1 MSGTKKSRE
10 HLKSRFLKYM
20 FPTEEDFA
28 NVFESYVHK
37 DDTIDPDKVKVDDKT
52 ISEILDGKSDDG
64 HKHEIADVNGLESA
78 LNAIS
83 QILGKQE
90 SETIVQLAQRFASL
104 TGKYTNVYTF
114 VTKVKEFLED
124 ADAADETINRWH
136 EIESFLQGITDTE
149 TLLGLLQ
156 EMKQEI
162 LQSIPQ
168 PQQGNYLELVADLD
182 AYTDAPDGTI
192 VKYTG
197 PTNNKYTHGWD
208 YEKVGG
214 EPQGQPITFPAGTIT
229 LTPTTTGSD
238 SADYAAFLAAH
249 PGPFYL
255 QSCEYWVRATD
266 DGCFDSHVPD
276 PPHVG
281 DLAICNEYMDDP
293 HFDTVSAV
301 PSDNSVE
308 IEGYEDQFGNK
319 ELTLTDFETTKV
331 STFIA
336 ADRSRILIEIDAEDS
351 DVRNDSYMHPLFDP
365 DNLLVYGSTTSH
377 KANYTFGTTS
387 ESVTIAP
394 ASAPASW
401 QPSKSMPV
409 ID

>member
-1 MSGTKKSRE
+1 MSKISRADS
-10 HLKSRFLKYM
+10 KARFRTGMY
-20 FPTEEDFA
+20 PTQADFE
-28 NVFESYVHK
+28 NLHDSYVHK
-37 DDTIDPDKVKVDDKT
+37 DDTIPLEQVGTNGATVVSLLNQKANSSHT
-52 ISEILDGKSDDG
+52 
-64 HKHEIADVNGLESA
+64 HEIADVNGLQTFINKVNTF
-78 LNAIS
+78 LD
-83 QILGKQE
+83 
-90 SETIVQLAQRFASL
+90 TVDAS
-104 TGKYTNVYTF
+104 
-114 VTKVKEFLED
+114 D
-124 ADAADETINRWH
+124 DTINRWK
-136 EIESFLQGITDTE
+136 EVEAFLTGITDTQ
-149 TLLGLLQ
+149 TLTGLLANLRS
-156 EMKQEI
+156 EI
-162 LQSIPQ
+162 VALIPAADTNSYLQ
-168 PQQGNYLELVADLD
+168 LVADLD
-182 AYTDAPDGTI
+182 AYTDAPVGTI

-197 PTNNKYTHGWD
+197 QTNNKYTHGFD
-208 YEKVGG
+208 YEKVEG

-281 DLAICNEYMDDP
+281 DLAICNEYMDNP

-308 IEGYEDQFGNK
+308 IEGYEGQFGNK
-319 ELTLTDFETTKV
+319 ELTLTDYETTKV

-336 ADRSRILIEIDAEDS
+336 ADRARILIEIDAEDS
-351 DVRNDSYMHPLFDP
+351 DVRNDSYKHPLFDP
-365 DNLLVYGSTTSH
+365 DNLLVYGSTSTH

-401 QPSKSMPV
+401 QPCKPMSV